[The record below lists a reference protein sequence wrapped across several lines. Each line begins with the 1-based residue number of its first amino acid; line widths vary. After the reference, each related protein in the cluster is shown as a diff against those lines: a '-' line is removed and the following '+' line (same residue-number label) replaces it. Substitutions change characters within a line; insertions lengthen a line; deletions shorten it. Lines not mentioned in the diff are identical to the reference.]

1 MHTWSKSLFTHRRVC
16 NLKILCLILTS
27 IYIWLSLLLASIFH
41 STKWE
46 EVWKVTEKKC
56 TFKNWR
62 RIIIKKKN
70 SLKTTTEMRRNVN
83 CRKTTFHKQTNKK
96 KSKVKSIR
104 DYLGAKAEF
113 PLESS
118 SLSPLLWDLWSHTRV
133 DRNPSKHSSGSRR
146 PSRRRSRLS
155 SSVRRKTLTL
165 RKASERHT
173 HGQDH
178 LYRY

>member
-1 MHTWSKSLFTHRRVC
+1 MHTLSKSLFTHRGVC

-62 RIIIKKKN
+62 RKKTKQKKN
-70 SLKTTTEMRRNVN
+70 SLKPQLRCAGIWTVEKQPSTN
-83 CRKTTFHKQTNKK
+83 KTKK

-118 SLSPLLWDLWSHTRV
+118 SLSPLLWDLWSHTGV
-133 DRNPSKHSSGSRR
+133 DRNPSKPSDPRR

>member
-1 MHTWSKSLFTHRRVC
+1 MHTLSKSLFTHCVC
-16 NLKILCLILTS
+16 NLKILSLILTS
-27 IYIWLSLLLASIFH
+27 MYIWLSLLLASIFH

-56 TFKNWR
+56 SFKNWR
-62 RIIIKKKN
+62 KKKKN
-70 SLKTTTEMRRNVN
+70 SLKPQLRCAGMWTVE
-83 CRKTTFHKQTNKK
+83 KQPSTNKK
-96 KSKVKSIR
+96 INKVKCIR

-118 SLSPLLWDLWSHTRV
+118 SLSPLLWDLWSHTGWTEIPQ
-133 DRNPSKHSSGSRR
+133 NPPTPKGRADVGAVCPHLCGG
-146 PSRRRSRLS
+146 RRSHY
-155 SSVRRKTLTL
+155 
-165 RKASERHT
+165 ARHRNVT